1 MLRFC
6 THFPE
11 IDPRSAAVLYGDDPR
26 DPIDSLSTS
35 PFLSLWNRAATESL
49 SSSKRAASVRLLQRF
64 RADKFLLYPFKRITT
79 NNCSVEMG
87 WLQCPFL
94 SFINCI
100 VHIRVSVED
109 NERLSISISALEF
122 FHISTS
128 LGEWEKLQLDM
139 NDPVYSVVRAYAKD

>member
-1 MLRFC
+1 
-6 THFPE
+6 
-11 IDPRSAAVLYGDDPR
+11 
-26 DPIDSLSTS
+26 
-35 PFLSLWNRAATESL
+35 
-49 SSSKRAASVRLLQRF
+49 
-64 RADKFLLYPFKRITT
+64 
-79 NNCSVEMG
+79 MG

-139 NDPVYSVVRAYAKD
+139 NDPVYSVVRAYAKN